1 MGASGSPSDSQ
12 VFEICLCST
21 AEETVQTVQK
31 ALEEGCPFSVGFFDV
46 NLPGGPDGVW
56 AAEQVRKLDPDMTI
70 ALVTGHFET
79 DLVKAG
85 ERVPPSDKLLYIQ
98 KPFGPKEIWQLGVSM
113 SAKWKSEKDL
123 SALRADLEKKVEE
136 RTETLKNANTHLEA
150 EILSR
155 REAVKALFAS
165 QENFRNMINGNADG
179 IIIIDD
185 DQVVRFVNPAAEEIF
200 ERKSE
205 ELIGAPFGFPMVE
218 GETTELD
225 IFRGDRTPL
234 VAEIRVV
241 GVQWEK
247 KNAYLASLRDIT
259 EHKNIQNR
267 LRESL
272 EDVRKTLKETV
283 RAVARTVEM
292 RDPYTAGH
300 QQRVA
305 ELSQAIATEMGLTSD
320 ETEGIYLGAL
330 IHDTGKICVP
340 AEILAKPGRLTDIE
354 MEMIRSHPENGYEI
368 LKKIDF
374 PWPVAR
380 IVLEHHERMDG
391 SGYPKGLRGEDMSL
405 EARIV
410 SVADVVEAMAS
421 NRPYRPG
428 LGMDKALDE
437 ISKNRGIFY
446 DPDVVDACLRSCRE
460 KGFKLTIVTNQELL
474 NPSP

>member
-1 MGASGSPSDSQ
+1 M
-12 VFEICLCST
+12 
-21 AEETVQTVQK
+21 
-31 ALEEGCPFSVGFFDV
+31 EEGRPFSVGFFDV

-56 AAEQVRKLDPDMTI
+56 AAEQVRKLDPNMTI

-79 DLVKAG
+79 DLVKVG
-85 ERVPPSDKLLYIQ
+85 ERVPPADKLLYIQ

-113 SAKWKSEKDL
+113 SAKWKSEKEL
-123 SALRADLEKKVEE
+123 AALRADLEKKVEE
-136 RTETLKNANTHLEA
+136 RTETLKNANRHLKA

-165 QENFRNMINGNADG
+165 EENFRNMINGNADG

-185 DQVVRFVNPAAEEIF
+185 DQVVRFVNPAAEKIL

-205 ELIGAPFGFPMVE
+205 ELIGAPFGFPMFE

-225 IFRGDRTPL
+225 IVRGDRTPL

-241 GVQWEK
+241 RVLWEK

-267 LRESL
+267 LHESL

-305 ELSQAIATEMGLTSD
+305 ELSRAIAEEMGLTSE

-340 AEILAKPGRLTDIE
+340 AEILAMPRRLTDIE
-354 MEMIRSHPENGYEI
+354 MEMIRSHPENGYQI
-368 LKKIDF
+368 LKEIDF

-391 SGYPKGLRGEDMSL
+391 SGYPKGLRGEDISL

-410 SVADVVEAMAS
+410 CVADVVEAMAS

-446 DPDVVDACLRSCRE
+446 ASDVVDACLLVFKE
-460 KGFKLTIVTNQELL
+460 KGFNFLML